1 MHILINPPFSFIYIR
16 YTRAVIVVHRNNK
29 EADGNCTEMK
39 WVFQSIYFLCSS
51 YGKRR
56 WKRIEILLQSAHFL
70 CTVFIW
76 CFDAKNVFYG
86 KSKEASLFL
95 CCLVLFLLVCV
106 CGVCYSLA
114 FVIFFNFKQEVLC
127 GIFVVYIQNKVGSKM
142 TTLQFSLFH
151 YRLLFTRLYV
161 RGPFLRSLS
170 LPLSLY
176 SFISL
181 AFSFIFCCA

>member
-1 MHILINPPFSFIYIR
+1 MPKTFS
-16 YTRAVIVVHRNNK
+16 TENQKKRA
-29 EADGNCTEMK
+29 
-39 WVFQSIYFLCSS
+39 YFCAVWF
-51 YGKRR
+51 Y
-56 WKRIEILLQSAHFL
+56 FY
-70 CTVFIW
+70 W
-76 CFDAKNVFYG
+76 C
-86 KSKEASLFL
+86 
-95 CCLVLFLLVCV
+95 VCV